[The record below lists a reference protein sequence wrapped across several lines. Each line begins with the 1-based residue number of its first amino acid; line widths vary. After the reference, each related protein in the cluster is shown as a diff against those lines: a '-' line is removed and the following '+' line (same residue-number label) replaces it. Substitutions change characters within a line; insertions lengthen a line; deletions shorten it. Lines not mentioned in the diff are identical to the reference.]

1 MHFHLKPNSLSKIK
15 APFCNGICSKKFLGN
30 YCIIHLTKEA
40 CYYYFLFCFL
50 ATWCSHGPYG
60 ILVPQSVFEPFP
72 LKWKCRVLTD
82 RPPGKSQKSVIIDKG
97 DPFISSMII
106 YSNAREKNRPI
117 LVDLQGSSQSVLGKL
132 C

>member
-1 MHFHLKPNSLSKIK
+1 MGYVAKSSLETT
-15 APFCNGICSKKFLGN
+15 ALYTLPKKHV
-30 YCIIHLTKEA
+30 III
-40 CYYYFLFCFL
+40 FLFCFL

-60 ILVPQSVFEPFP
+60 ILVPQSGFEPCP
-72 LKWKCRVLTD
+72 LKWKCRVLND
-82 RPPGKSQKSVIIDKG
+82 KPPGKSQKSVFIDKG
-97 DPFISSMII
+97 DPFISSVII